1 LRRASVAV
9 LQALSSEIACGH
21 CRVRIEFRLIC
32 LTALAVAPLGVA
44 QLARPAPQEPPSPPQ
59 PQPVPQEPP
68 SPPQPQPAAQEP
80 PSPPQPQPAAQEP
93 PPPSLPQ
100 PAPQEPPTPPQ
111 PQAAPPSTPPQSSPP
126 APSSSPPPSSA
137 ENFVVGDIRVEGLQ
151 RISEGTV
158 FNYLPVNIGD
168 HLDQQRVAEAMRAL
182 YATGFFR
189 DVELRR
195 EGNILLVVVVERPS
209 IAKFE
214 VKGNKDIK
222 TEDLTKSLRNV
233 GLAQGKTFDRSVLD
247 EVKQYLT
254 DQYFSRG
261 KYAVRVDTKVT
272 DLPGNKVDVLVD
284 IKEGKRAKIEMIN
297 LVGDTKFKEKEVLQ
311 AFELKTPNWLSWYKQ
326 DDRYSRESLTG
337 DLEKL
342 RSYYMDR
349 GYANFQIES
358 TQVAIAPE
366 KDDMYITINVN
377 EGDVFKISDIKLAG
391 TMVVP
396 EAQLRKLLLIHPGD
410 IYSRK
415 QVTGSQELMSY
426 RLGADGYAFSKIDP
440 VPTPDNGKK
449 TVSLTFFIEPGNR
462 VYVRHINFN
471 NTTAINDETLRRE
484 MRQLEGGW
492 LSNSAV
498 ERSKERIQRLPYVE
512 KVEFETKP
520 VAGSADLVDVDYNIK
535 EGLPGQFGGGIGYS
549 EAQKFSLNGNFVH
562 SNFMGTGE
570 RIALEVNAG
579 AYSKTYTFAHTD
591 PYTTIDGI
599 ARTTSLTFRDVTQFV
614 ASASKFSTKQLTLA
628 ETFSYPI
635 TEYQY
640 LSAGFSANKNE
651 LVVSQGYSSQQAINW
666 VQHNGNTFT
675 RYLDDTN
682 GDGIID
688 SDDNP
693 YTVYGSDFY
702 SYEFSGGW
710 NLDTRNRALFAD
722 RGMHLALSGR
732 YALPFSD
739 VRYYATNLQFLQY
752 IPLWRKWLLSYNA
765 SVDYASA
772 LGKTT
777 FLPPYLNYFAGG
789 PDSVRGYRESTLG
802 PRDNIGIGN
811 PFGGNFRVISRFE
824 LLFPVPDKWKSA
836 ARVSWFY
843 DMGNVFYTGNKVKF
857 LGEDDITPVDYHFAY
872 DKLKRS
878 TGIAVQWLA
887 PLGLFRFSYGIPL
900 NAYPGDTV
908 RFNDET
914 ERFQFSIGQAF

>member
-1 LRRASVAV
+1 MALAIQPLGMHLHA
-9 LQALSSEIACGH
+9 QALQDTS
-21 CRVRIEFRLIC
+21 F
-32 LTALAVAPLGVA
+32 T
-44 QLARPAPQEPPSPPQ
+44 
-59 PQPVPQEPP
+59 
-68 SPPQPQPAAQEP
+68 
-80 PSPPQPQPAAQEP
+80 
-93 PPPSLPQ
+93 
-100 PAPQEPPTPPQ
+100 
-111 PQAAPPSTPPQSSPP
+111 
-126 APSSSPPPSSA
+126 
-137 ENFVVGDIRVEGLQ
+137 VGDIRVEGLQ

-168 HLDQQRVAEAMRAL
+168 RLDQQRIGEAMRAL

-189 DVELRR
+189 DVEVRR
-195 EGNILLVVVVERPS
+195 DGNTLLVVVIERPS

-214 VKGNKDIK
+214 IKGNKDIK
-222 TEDLTKSLRNV
+222 TEDLQKSLRNV

-284 IKEGKRAKIEMIN
+284 IKEGKRARIEMIN
-297 LVGDTKFKEKEVLQ
+297 LVGNSKFKDKDVLES
-311 AFELKTPNWLSWYKQ
+311 FELRTPNWLSWYKQ

-342 RSYYMDR
+342 RSYFMDR

-366 KDDMYITINVN
+366 KDDMYISINVN
-377 EGDVFKISDIKLAG
+377 PGDVYRVSEIKLAG

-396 EAQLRKLLLIHPGD
+396 EAQLRSLLLFKPGD

-415 QVTGSQELMSY
+415 QVTSSQELMSY

-440 VPTPDNGKK
+440 VPTTDNEKK

-498 ERSKERIQRLPYVE
+498 ERSKERLQRLPYIE

-520 VAGSADLVDVDYNIK
+520 VPGSADLVDVDFNIK

-549 EAQKFSLNGNFVH
+549 QAQKFSINANFVH
-562 SNFMGTGE
+562 SNFMGTGD

-579 AYSKTYTFAHTD
+579 KYSKTYTMARTD
-591 PYTTIDGI
+591 PYTTIDGV
-599 ARTTSLTFRDVTQFV
+599 ARTVSVTYRDIIQFV
-614 ASASKFSTKQLTLA
+614 AASSKFSTKQLTGA
-628 ETFSYPI
+628 VNWSYPI

-640 LSAGFSANKNE
+640 VQIGTAANKNE
-651 LVVSQGYSSQQAINW
+651 LVVSQGYSSQQSINW
-666 VQHNGNTFT
+666 VRNNGSTFT
-675 RYLDDTN
+675 SYLSDTN
-682 GDGIID
+682 GDGQIN
-688 SDDNP
+688 SLDNP
-693 YTVYGSDFY
+693 YTVYGTDFY
-702 SYEFSGGW
+702 TFELSAGW

-722 RGMHLALSGR
+722 RGMHLAVSGR
-732 YALPFSD
+732 YALPLSE
-739 VRYYATNLQFLQY
+739 VRYYALNSQYLQY
-752 IPLWRKWLLSYNA
+752 IPIWRKWLLAYSA
-765 SVDYASA
+765 SVDYAAS
-772 LGKTT
+772 LGNTT

-789 PDSVRGYRESTLG
+789 PDSVRGFRESTLG
-802 PRDNIGIGN
+802 PRDNIGNGN
-811 PFGGNFRVISRFE
+811 PFGGNFRVVSRWE
-824 LLFPVPDKWKSA
+824 MLFPVPDKWKSA
-836 ARVSWFY
+836 ARVSWFF
-843 DMGNVFYTGNKVKF
+843 DMGNVFYTGNKVQF
-857 LGEDDITPVDYHFAY
+857 LGVDDITPVNYHLSYAN
-872 DKLKRS
+872 LKQS
-878 TGIAVQWLA
+878 TGLAVQWLA
-887 PLGLFRFSYGIPL
+887 PLGLFRFSYAIPL
-900 NAYPGDTV
+900 NAYQGNTVTFGDQ
-908 RFNDET
+908 T

>member
-1 LRRASVAV
+1 
-9 LQALSSEIACGH
+9 
-21 CRVRIEFRLIC
+21 VRIEFRLMC
-32 LTALAVAPLGVA
+32 LVALAIQPLGVP
-44 QLARPAPQEPPSPPQ
+44 LRS
-59 PQPVPQEPP
+59 QPVPQ
-68 SPPQPQPAAQEP
+68 SPTPGTP
-80 PSPPQPQPAAQEP
+80 
-93 PPPSLPQ
+93 
-100 PAPQEPPTPPQ
+100 PAPPASQGPQ
-111 PQAAPPSTPPQSSPP
+111 GSPP
-126 APSSSPPPSSA
+126 APAAAPPAPGAAPAPAAGVPAALQPSVPAPAAPSA
-137 ENFVVGDIRVEGLQ
+137 PPGPDNFVVGDIRVEGLQ

-168 HLDQQRVAEAMRAL
+168 HLDQQRIGEAMRAL

-189 DVELRR
+189 DVEIRR
-195 EGNILLVVVVERPS
+195 DGNILLVVVVERPS

-297 LVGDTKFKEKEVLQ
+297 LVGDTKFKEKEVLNT
-311 AFELKTPNWLSWYKQ
+311 FELKTPNILSWYKQ

-377 EGDVFKISDIKLAG
+377 EGDVFRVSDIKLAG

-396 EAQLRKLLLIHPGD
+396 EAQLRRLLLIHPGD
-410 IYSRK
+410 TYSRK
-415 QVTGSQELMSY
+415 LVTSSQELMSY

-440 VPTPDNGKK
+440 VPTPDNDKK

-492 LSNSAV
+492 LSNSAI
-498 ERSKERIQRLPYVE
+498 ERSKERLQRLPYVE

-549 EAQKFSLNGNFVH
+549 EAQKFSINGNFVH
-562 SNFMGTGE
+562 SNFMGTGD
-570 RIALEVNAG
+570 RVALEVNAG
-579 AYSKTYTFAHTD
+579 KYSKTYTLAQTD
-591 PYTTIDGI
+591 PYLTVDGI
-599 ARTTSLTFRDVTQFV
+599 SRTISLTYRDITQFV
-614 ASASKFSTKQLTLA
+614 AAASKFSTKQLTA
-628 ETFSYPI
+628 AMSFAYPI

-640 LSAGFSANKNE
+640 VQAGVSANKNE
-651 LVVSQGYSSQQAINW
+651 LVVSQGYSSQQSIDW
-666 VQHNGNTFT
+666 VQHNGETFT

-682 GDGIID
+682 GDNVINSLD
-688 SDDNP
+688 SP

-702 SYEFSGGW
+702 TYELTGGW
-710 NLDTRNRALFAD
+710 NLDTRNRAIFAD
-722 RGMHLALSGR
+722 RGMHLALSAR
-732 YALPFSD
+732 YAMPFSQ
-739 VRYYATNLQFLQY
+739 VHYYATNAQYLQY
-752 IPLWRKWLLSYNA
+752 IPLPFAKKWLIQYQA
-765 SVDYASA
+765 SVDYANS
-772 LGKTT
+772 LGRTT

-811 PFGGNFRVISRFE
+811 PFGGNMRVISRFE

-836 ARVSWFY
+836 ARISWFY
-843 DMGNVFYTGNKVKF
+843 DMGNVFYTGNKVHF
-857 LGEDDITPVDYHFAY
+857 LGEDDITPVNYHFSY
-872 DKLKRS
+872 DNLKRS

-900 NAYPGDTV
+900 NSYPGDTV

>member
-1 LRRASVAV
+1 MALAIQPLGMH
-9 LQALSSEIACGH
+9 LQAQALQESS
-21 CRVRIEFRLIC
+21 F
-32 LTALAVAPLGVA
+32 T
-44 QLARPAPQEPPSPPQ
+44 
-59 PQPVPQEPP
+59 
-68 SPPQPQPAAQEP
+68 
-80 PSPPQPQPAAQEP
+80 
-93 PPPSLPQ
+93 
-100 PAPQEPPTPPQ
+100 
-111 PQAAPPSTPPQSSPP
+111 
-126 APSSSPPPSSA
+126 
-137 ENFVVGDIRVEGLQ
+137 VGDIRVEGLQ

-168 HLDQQRVAEAMRAL
+168 HLDQQRIGEAMRAL

-195 EGNILLVVVVERPS
+195 DGNTLLVVVIERPS

-214 VKGNKDIK
+214 IKGNKDIK
-222 TEDLTKSLRNV
+222 TEDLQKSLRNV

-297 LVGDTKFKEKEVLQ
+297 LVGNSKFKDKDVLET
-311 AFELKTPNWLSWYKQ
+311 FELHTPNWLSWYKQ

-342 RSYYMDR
+342 RSYFMDR

-358 TQVAIAPE
+358 TQVTIAPE
-366 KDDMYITINVN
+366 KDDMYISINVN
-377 EGDVFKISDIKLAG
+377 PGDVYRVSEIKLAG

-396 EAQLRKLLLIHPGD
+396 EAQLRAMLLFKPGD

-415 QVTGSQELMSY
+415 QVTSSQELMSY

-440 VPTPDNGKK
+440 VPTTDNDKK

-471 NTTAINDETLRRE
+471 NTTSINDETLRRE

-498 ERSKERIQRLPYVE
+498 ERSKERLQRLPYIE

-520 VAGSADLVDVDYNIK
+520 VAGSADLVDVDFNIK

-549 EAQKFSLNGNFVH
+549 EAQRFSINANFVH
-562 SNFMGTGE
+562 SNFMGTGD

-579 AYSKTYTFAHTD
+579 KYSKTYTMARTD
-591 PYTTIDGI
+591 PYTTIDGV
-599 ARTTSLTFRDVTQFV
+599 ARTVSLTYRDIIQFV
-614 ASASKFSTKQLTLA
+614 AAASKFSTKQLTGA
-628 ETFSYPI
+628 VNWSYPI

-640 LSAGFSANKNE
+640 VQVGTAANKNE
-651 LVVSQGYSSQQAINW
+651 LVVSQGYSSQQSIDW
-666 VQHNGNTFT
+666 VRNNGKTFT
-675 RYLDDTN
+675 SYLDDTN
-682 GDGIID
+682 GDGQIN
-688 SDDNP
+688 SLDNP
-693 YTVYGSDFY
+693 YTVYGTDFY
-702 SYEFSGGW
+702 TYELSAGW

-722 RGMHLALSGR
+722 RGMHLAVSGR
-732 YALPFSD
+732 YALPFSEA
-739 VRYYATNLQFLQY
+739 RYYSLNTQYLQY
-752 IPLWRKWLLSYNA
+752 IPVWRKWLLQYNA
-765 SVDYASA
+765 SLDYANS
-772 LGKTT
+772 LGNTT

-789 PDSVRGYRESTLG
+789 PDSVRGFRESTLG
-802 PRDNIGIGN
+802 PRDNIGYGN
-811 PFGGNFRVISRFE
+811 PFGGNLRVVSRLE

-843 DMGNVFYTGNKVKF
+843 DMGNVFYTGNKVQF
-857 LGEDDITPVDYHFAY
+857 LGVDDITPVNYHFSYAN
-872 DKLKRS
+872 LKES
-878 TGIAVQWLA
+878 TGLAVQWLA
-887 PLGLFRFSYGIPL
+887 PLGLFRFSYAIPL
-900 NAYPGDTV
+900 NAYQGNTVTFGDQ
-908 RFNDET
+908 T

>member
-1 LRRASVAV
+1 M
-9 LQALSSEIACGH
+9 
-21 CRVRIEFRLIC
+21 
-32 LTALAVAPLGVA
+32 ALAIQPFGMHLHA
-44 QLARPAPQEPPSPPQ
+44 QVVQD
-59 PQPVPQEPP
+59 
-68 SPPQPQPAAQEP
+68 
-80 PSPPQPQPAAQEP
+80 
-93 PPPSLPQ
+93 
-100 PAPQEPPTPPQ
+100 
-111 PQAAPPSTPPQSSPP
+111 SS
-126 APSSSPPPSSA
+126 
-137 ENFVVGDIRVEGLQ
+137 FIVGDIRIEGLQ

-168 HLDQQRVAEAMRAL
+168 HLDQQRIGEAMRAL

-195 EGNILLVVVVERPS
+195 DGNILLVVVIERPS

-214 VKGNKDIK
+214 IKGNKDIK
-222 TEDLTKSLRNV
+222 TEDLQKSLRNV

-297 LVGDTKFKEKEVLQ
+297 LVGNTKFKDKDVLET
-311 AFELKTPNWLSWYKQ
+311 FELHTPNWLSWYKQ

-342 RSYYMDR
+342 RSYFMDR

-358 TQVAIAPE
+358 TQVTIAPE
-366 KDDMYITINVN
+366 KDDMYIAINVN
-377 EGDVFKISDIKLAG
+377 PGDVYRVSEIKLAG

-396 EAQLRKLLLIHPGD
+396 EAQLRALLLFKPGD

-415 QVTGSQELMSY
+415 QVTSSQELMSY

-440 VPTPDNGKK
+440 VPTTDNEKK

-498 ERSKERIQRLPYVE
+498 ERSKERLQRLPYIE

-520 VAGSADLVDVDYNIK
+520 VAGSADLVDVDFNIK

-549 EAQKFSLNGNFVH
+549 EAQKFSINANFVH
-562 SNFMGTGE
+562 SNFMGTGD

-579 AYSKTYTFAHTD
+579 KYQKTYTMARTD
-591 PYTTIDGI
+591 PYTTIDGV
-599 ARTTSLTFRDVTQFV
+599 ARTVSLTYRDIIQFV
-614 ASASKFSTKQLTLA
+614 AAASKFSTKQLTA
-628 ETFSYPI
+628 AVNWSYPI

-640 LSAGFSANKNE
+640 VQVGTAANKNE
-651 LVVSQGYSSQQAINW
+651 LVVSQGYSSQQSINW
-666 VQHNGNTFT
+666 VKSNGSTFT
-675 RYLDDTN
+675 SYLDDTN
-682 GDGIID
+682 GDGQIN
-688 SDDNP
+688 SLDNP
-693 YTVYGSDFY
+693 YTVYGTDFY
-702 SYEFSGGW
+702 TYELSAGW

-722 RGMHLALSGR
+722 RGMHLAVSGR
-732 YALPFSD
+732 YALPLSE
-739 VRYYATNLQFLQY
+739 VRYYALNSQYLQY
-752 IPLWRKWLLSYNA
+752 IPIWRKWLLTYNA
-765 SVDYASA
+765 SVDYAAS
-772 LGKTT
+772 LGNTT

-789 PDSVRGYRESTLG
+789 PDSVRGFRESTLG
-802 PRDNIGIGN
+802 PRDNIGNGN
-811 PFGGNFRVISRFE
+811 PFGGNLRVVSRFE

-836 ARVSWFY
+836 ARISWFY
-843 DMGNVFYTGNKVKF
+843 DMGNVFYTGNKVQF
-857 LGEDDITPVDYHFAY
+857 LGVDDITPVNYHFSYAN
-872 DKLKRS
+872 LKES
-878 TGIAVQWLA
+878 TGLAVQWLA
-887 PLGLFRFSYGIPL
+887 PLGLFRFSYAIPL
-900 NAYPGDTV
+900 NAYQGNTV
-908 RFNDET
+908 TFGDET

>member
-1 LRRASVAV
+1 LVALAIQPIGASV
-9 LQALSSEIACGH
+9 QA
-21 CRVRIEFRLIC
+21 
-32 LTALAVAPLGVA
+32 
-44 QLARPAPQEPPSPPQ
+44 QPAPEPQAPPAAPPSPQ
-59 PQPVPQEPP
+59 PTSTPSQPETAP
-68 SPPQPQPAAQEP
+68 S
-80 PSPPQPQPAAQEP
+80 
-93 PPPSLPQ
+93 PPPSLL
-100 PAPQEPPTPPQ
+100 AVPPV
-111 PQAAPPSTPPQSSPP
+111 PPSPD
-126 APSSSPPPSSA
+126 A
-137 ENFVVGDIRVEGLQ
+137 FVVGDIRVEGLQ

-168 HLDQQRVAEAMRAL
+168 HLDQQRIGEAMRAL

-195 EGNILLVVVVERPS
+195 DGNTLLVVVVERPS

-297 LVGDTKFKEKEVLQ
+297 LVGDTRFKEKDVLQ
-311 AFELKTPNWLSWYKQ
+311 TFELKTPNWLSWYKQ

-358 TQVAIAPE
+358 TQVTIAPE
-366 KDDMYITINVN
+366 KDDMFITINVN
-377 EGDVFKISDIKLAG
+377 EGDVFKVSDIKLAG

-396 EAQLRKLLLIHPGD
+396 EEQLRRLILIHPGE
-410 IYSRK
+410 IFSRK
-415 QVTGSQELMSY
+415 LVTSSQELMSY

-440 VPTPDNGKK
+440 VPTPDNDKK

-492 LSNSAV
+492 LSNSAI

-520 VAGSADLVDVDYNIK
+520 VPGSADLVDVDYNIK

-562 SNFMGTGE
+562 SNFMGTGD

-579 AYSKTYTFAHTD
+579 KYSKTYTFAHTD

-599 ARTTSLTFRDVTQFV
+599 SRTTSLTYRDITQFV
-614 ASASKFSTKQLTLA
+614 AAASKFSTKQLTLA

-635 TEYQY
+635 TEFQY
-640 LSAGFSANKNE
+640 VSVGVSANKNE

-682 GDGIID
+682 GDNIINSLD
-688 SDDNP
+688 SP

-702 SYEFSGGW
+702 SYEISGGW

-722 RGMHLALSGR
+722 RGMHLAISGR
-732 YALPFSD
+732 MALPFSD
-739 VRYYATNLQFLQY
+739 VRYYATNFQFLQY
-752 IPLWRKWLLSYNA
+752 IPLWGKWLLSYNA
-765 SVDYASA
+765 SVDYAEA
-772 LGKTT
+772 MGKTT
-777 FLPPYLNYFAGG
+777 FLPPYLNYYAGG

-824 LLFPVPDKWKSA
+824 LLFPVPEKWKSA

-843 DMGNVFYTGNKVKF
+843 DMGNVFYTGNKVQF
-857 LGEDDITPVDYHFAY
+857 LGEDDITPVNYHFAY
-872 DKLKRS
+872 DRLKRS